1 MEFNDELQNDITQNI
16 QFIGDEIPLVDPFP
30 IKVFPT
36 EIQEIIISACDG
48 LNLPIDF
55 FAGSI
60 LFAASIAIGN
70 SFQVEIKQGWNE
82 TAALWIALVGNSG
95 TSKSHPLT
103 LALDP
108 VFKKQSSEFDKYQR
122 CLTEYE
128 EWLQMPKDER
138 ERIGKTGMDKPTIKK
153 YLLSDYTPEALVFHH
168 QKNLRGMG
176 VYSDELAG
184 WINNFNRY
192 NKGNEEQ
199 FWLSAW
205 SGKPLITDRR
215 GSGSF
220 HVKVPFIS
228 VGGTIQTALIRD
240 LAKGSKG
247 KNGFIERLLF
257 VFPDNLKKLPWSNSC
272 WSVNQRS
279 KYEQIIDR
287 LLIEEPGI
295 EDAGVVKPLILPISA
310 NAKKILWDWQAVN
323 TELSNSTDNDQRK
336 AIYAKLEVYAVRFSL
351 IIHRLNCVL
360 GKADAEVIDTNS
372 ITAGIILADYF
383 RKNALKVL
391 YILNNSSPIDA
402 LPKDKK
408 KFYEALPEKFSYKQ
422 AVDTAKGYRFSEVT
436 LRRLLANRR
445 IFEKLSHG
453 NYEKIF

>member
-1 MEFNDELQNDITQNI
+1 MEFTKELQNDINQNI
-16 QFIGDEIPLVDPFP
+16 QFVGDEIPQVDPFP
-30 IKVFPT
+30 LKVFPP
-36 EIQEIIISACDG
+36 EIQEIILSACEG

-60 LFAASIAIGN
+60 LFATSVAIGN
-70 SFQVEIKQGWNE
+70 SFRVEIKPGWNE
-82 TAALWIALVGNSG
+82 SAAIWIALVGNSG

-108 VFKKQSSEFDKYQR
+108 VVKKQSSEFDKYHR
-122 CLTEYE
+122 SLAEYE
-128 EWLQMPKDER
+128 EWLQMPRDER
-138 ERIGKTGMDKPTIKK
+138 FGKIGKEKPVMKK

-176 VYSDELAG
+176 VYSDELSG

-205 SGKPLITDRR
+205 SGKPLITDRK

-247 KNGFIERLLF
+247 KNGFVERLLF
-257 VFPDNLKKLPWSNSC
+257 VFPDNLKKLPWSNSS
-272 WSVNQRS
+272 WHINQRS
-279 KYEQIIDR
+279 KYEQIIER
-287 LLIEEPGI
+287 ILIEEPCI
-295 EDAGVVKPLILPISA
+295 EDAGVVKPTILLLSST
-310 NAKKILWDWQAVN
+310 AKKMLWDWQAVN
-323 TELSNSTDNDQRK
+323 TDFSNSTDNDQRK

-351 IIHRLNCVL
+351 IIHRINCVL
-360 GKADAEVIDTNS
+360 GNANSEEIDANS
-372 ITAGIILADYF
+372 VTAGITLAEYF

-408 KFYEALPEKFSYKQ
+408 KFYEALPDKFTYKQ

-445 IFEKLSHG
+445 IFEKISHG